1 MVWLIDIRRDPTPD
15 DVAIGRLLH
24 RRELPTLL
32 AITKADKF
40 GRGQQAARRHAILD
54 AVNIPGD
61 QCVVTSSQTGM
72 GIPELRDA
80 IAEFVTHVK

>member
-1 MVWLIDIRRDPTPD
+1 M
-15 DVAIGRLLH
+15 GRVLH

-40 GRGQQAARRHAILD
+40 GRGRRTERSRAILD
-54 AVNIPGD
+54 AVKIPDD
-61 QCVVTSSQTGM
+61 QCVVTSSQTGA

-80 IAEFVTHVK
+80 IADFVTHVT